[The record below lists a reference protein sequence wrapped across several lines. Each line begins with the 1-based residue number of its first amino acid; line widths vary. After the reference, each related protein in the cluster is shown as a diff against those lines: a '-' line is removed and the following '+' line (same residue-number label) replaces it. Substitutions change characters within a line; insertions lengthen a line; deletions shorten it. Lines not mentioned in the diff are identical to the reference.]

1 MVAEVAARMLRLEGS
16 AALGMARKATELT
29 APHLLPMLPVYAID
43 GPGGPGAVSSEATA
57 SLTQLL
63 KEAGIKASAVV
74 VNTKLEGEGILE
86 RKTRPS
92 RPSGGEKAFWSITDA
107 GLKYGKNL
115 VSPSNARETQPHWY
129 RSRFNGL
136 MARIGVS

>member
-1 MVAEVAARMLRLEGS
+1 MRDGELPEIFVLGSNCLMAKKEFGTVVATEGS
-16 AALGMARKATELT
+16 LPPNRPSWPVRSDLGLN
-29 APHLLPMLPVYAID
+29 P
-43 GPGGPGAVSSEATA
+43 EACRST
-57 SLTQLL
+57 S
-63 KEAGIKASAVV
+63 

-92 RPSGGEKAFWSITDA
+92 RSSGGEKAFWSITDA

-136 MARIGVS
+136 MARIGVN